1 MADDAEVARLMRA
14 MGGGGGGERKEAAA
28 HPSKVPISP
37 RGHTTDLEENLE
49 GMTKEEARLLRSM
62 HTTTGKATTAH
73 AAAPA
78 PAKKWADPVAAK
90 PVPPPENVVR
100 EDTHHQQT
108 AAAAV
113 HAEPVVQQREP
124 VVEHRARP
132 NHPEEEALVEVVAD
146 PEALKQKEEEQA
158 AKEASRMERL
168 LAKKFIV

>member
-62 HTTTGKATTAH
+62 HTTTGKATTGH

-90 PVPPPENVVR
+90 PVPPR
-100 EDTHHQQT
+100 T
-108 AAAAV
+108 APPFV
-113 HAEPVVQQREP
+113 LYHSSFSFFL
-124 VVEHRARP
+124 
-132 NHPEEEALVEVVAD
+132 NC
-146 PEALKQKEEEQA
+146 
-158 AKEASRMERL
+158 
-168 LAKKFIV
+168 I